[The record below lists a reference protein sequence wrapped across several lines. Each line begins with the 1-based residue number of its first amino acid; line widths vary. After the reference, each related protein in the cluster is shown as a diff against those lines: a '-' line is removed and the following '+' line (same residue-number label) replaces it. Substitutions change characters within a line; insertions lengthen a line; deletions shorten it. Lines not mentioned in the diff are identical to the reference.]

1 MGPKKTQK
9 DTSMDESADISHSS
23 DQDTLTELLKT
34 LVTTMSKG
42 QEDMANLMKITLN
55 KESKT
60 QEEYRVERERLE
72 KQKRRERILT
82 KIADIK
88 DGDDPEVYSESLK
101 NKLIQDNFPQ
111 DEWKLL
117 LISHLTGRYLVM
129 IQDIKADPG
138 YGFEEV
144 QSRILD
150 CCGLT
155 STMAGQQFHK
165 FRAVDA
171 KDMGTAQLIQTLK
184 RLITRVLK
192 GSQTIDEDIE
202 LLFISKVRYLMSS
215 RGEQFLDGRTPMTE
229 SDLREALQCWEST
242 ERSICE
248 ECPVWSVLCGT
259 DPSCRQVH
267 HPINALTVVR
277 QATWPGSVQVLWIA
291 ASRLSLLLG
300 RKTLFVML
308 AARLD
313 TKFFLS
319 KSISFKERT

>member
-9 DTSMDESADISHSS
+9 DTSMDESAGISRSS

-42 QEDMANLMKITLN
+42 QEDMANLMKKTLN
-55 KESKT
+55 KESMT
-60 QEEYRVERERLE
+60 QEQYRVERERSE
-72 KQKRRERILT
+72 KQKRSERILT

-88 DGDDPEVYSESLK
+88 DGDDPEVYLESLK
-101 NKLIQDNFPQ
+101 NKLIQANVPQ

-117 LISHLTGRYLVM
+117 LISHLTGKYLVM
-129 IQDIKADPG
+129 IQDIEADPG

-184 RLITRVLK
+184 RLIIRVLK
-192 GSQTIDEDIE
+192 GSQTTDEAIE
-202 LLFISKVRYLMSS
+202 LLLISKVRYLMSS
-215 RGEQFLDGRTPMTE
+215 RGKQFLDGRTPMTE
-229 SDLREALQCWEST
+229 SNLREALQCWEST

-248 ECPVWSVLCGT
+248 ERPVWNRPKLQTSTSSNKCFNCGEAGHMARQC
-259 DPSCRQVH
+259 PRQVH
-267 HPINALTVVR
+267 HLINALTVVR
-277 QATWPGSVQVLWIA
+277 QATWPGSVQDKYI
-291 ASRLSLLLG
+291 
-300 RKTLFVML
+300 
-308 AARLD
+308 
-313 TKFFLS
+313 
-319 KSISFKERT
+319 IQ

>member
-1 MGPKKTQK
+1 MKK
-9 DTSMDESADISHSS
+9 
-23 DQDTLTELLKT
+23 
-34 LVTTMSKG
+34 
-42 QEDMANLMKITLN
+42 TLN
-55 KESKT
+55 KESMT
-60 QEEYRVERERLE
+60 QEEYRVERERSE
-72 KQKRRERILT
+72 KQKRSERILT
-82 KIADIK
+82 KIVDIK
-88 DGDDPEVYSESLK
+88 DGDDPEVYLESLK
-101 NKLIQDNFPQ
+101 NKLIQANVPQ

-117 LISHLTGRYLVM
+117 LISHLTGKYLVM
-129 IQDIKADPG
+129 IQDIEADPG

-150 CCGLT
+150 SCGLT

-165 FRAVDA
+165 FRAVDV

-192 GSQTIDEDIE
+192 GSQTIDEAIE
-202 LLFISKVRYLMSS
+202 LLLISKVRYLMSS
-215 RGEQFLDGRTPMTE
+215 RGKQFLDGRTPMTE
-229 SDLREALQCWEST
+229 SDLREALQCWNPQKGAFV
-242 ERSICE
+242 RN
-248 ECPVWSVLCGT
+248 VLCGI

-291 ASRLSLLLG
+291 ASHLSLLLG

-313 TKFFLS
+313 TKLS
-319 KSISFKERT
+319 LVLIDQFQKKNLISPAGRMGRQSRE